1 VVQSVVSLAS
11 ALALDLVVEGI
22 ETIAE
27 RDTLLDLGART
38 GQGFLYHQPVLWD
51 LARGLLASGGVCAV
65 PADGGYTALASSDAP
80 SPSVSTNLRS
90 QRPSPSVST

>member
-1 VVQSVVSLAS
+1 MQSVVSLAS

-38 GQGFLYHQPVLWD
+38 GQGFLYHQPVLRD
-51 LARGLLASGGVCAV
+51 VARELLESGGVCEV
-65 PADGGYTALASSDAP
+65 SPGGYTGLESSAAP
-80 SPSVSTNLRS
+80 SPSASTSVRS
-90 QRPSPSVST
+90 QRPSPSVSM